1 MSYTVTHRGLTI
13 GRGTSYPNITLPQGM
28 DVLNRQDIQPNPLGG
43 AYANG
48 PDVGEV
54 QRLVFEHWLMGA
66 TATAT
71 EALRDALAGVWG
83 SDPTGPIEEIT
94 VVLAS
99 TTGRVYRGRPAGV
112 TFRNDRLGRQGIMEA
127 RCEFATY
134 DPLWYSSTL
143 KTANVA
149 MPVGGDGITV
159 ASGGI
164 TVASGGITVAGGASS
179 GDAAALNAG
188 TAAVDWQVSL
198 AGPITNPRVQVAGG
212 WINLSGTL
220 VDASNRLLLDSRTR
234 TVQVDGVYQTW
245 VLPGAVWNKLPAGVT
260 VAFALRG
267 DTGTG
272 TGTLTWRDGNR

>member
-1 MSYTVTHRGLTI
+1 MTYTVAFRGVTI
-13 GRGTSYPNITLPQGM
+13 GRGTAYPNITLPQGL
-28 DVLNRQDIQPNPLGG
+28 DVVNRQDVQLNPFGG

-54 QRLVFEHWLMGA
+54 LRLVFEHWVMGA
-66 TATAT
+66 TPAAT
-71 EALRDALAGVWG
+71 EALRDVLAGAWG

-94 VVLAS
+94 IVLAA
-99 TTGRVYRGRPAGV
+99 GGKVYRGRPAGV
-112 TFRNDRLGRQGIMEA
+112 TFRNDRLGRQGIIEA
-127 RCEFATY
+127 RCEFAAY
-134 DPLWYSSTL
+134 DPIWYSATQ
-143 KTANVA
+143 KTASVS

-198 AGPITNPRVQVAGG
+198 AGPISNPRVQVAGG

-220 VDASNRLLLDSRTR
+220 VNASNRLLLDSRTR

-260 VAFALRG
+260 AAFALRG